1 MSMAKGVQTM
11 NEVNHLAAQSLAVWE
26 EWNGLGV
33 MARKAL
39 LDTWADNIALRGESF
54 QPAADLIRFQLAQA
68 ERLLANVHDMPGP
81 TGESNDLYTAGRGL
95 FLVTGDASLSV
106 TSLAGQ
112 LAAALVAG
120 NCAMLAVP
128 EALAH
133 ETDALIGDLIK
144 TGAPNRLVCVLNE
157 AHKPGA
163 IESAPICGV
172 AAVAV
177 PENLIAINRKL
188 AARDGVLVQFVA
200 EDNATHLH
208 LVASPTYLL
217 RFITER
223 TRTINVTAVGGNATL
238 LELGSGEH

>member
-1 MSMAKGVQTM
+1 MSMAKGKQTM

-39 LDTWADNIALRGESF
+39 LDTWADNVAQRGGVF
-54 QPAADLIRFQLAQA
+54 QPAAALIRFHLAQA
-68 ERLLANVHDMPGP
+68 ETLLANVHDMPGP
-81 TGESNDLYTAGRGL
+81 TGESNELYTAGRGL

-120 NCAMLAVP
+120 NCAMLAVS
-128 EALAH
+128 ESLAH
-133 ETDALIGDLIK
+133 EADALIGDLIK

-157 AHKPGA
+157 AQKNDA
-163 IESAPICGV
+163 IETAPISGV
-172 AAVAV
+172 AAVAA

-200 EDNATHLH
+200 EDNTMHLPM
-208 LVASPTYLL
+208 VASPTYLL

>member
-1 MSMAKGVQTM
+1 MSMAKGKQTM

-39 LDTWADNIALRGESF
+39 LDTWADNVAQRGEAF
-54 QPAADLIRFQLAQA
+54 QPAAALIRFQLAQA
-68 ERLLANVHDMPGP
+68 ETLLANVHDMPGP
-81 TGESNDLYTAGRGL
+81 TGESNVLYTAGRGL

-120 NCAMLAVP
+120 NCVMLAVP
-128 EALAH
+128 ETLAH

-157 AHKPGA
+157 AQQNDA
-163 IESAPICGV
+163 IEIAPISGV
-172 AAVAV
+172 AAVAAS
-177 PENLIAINRKL
+177 ENLIAINRKL
-188 AARDGVLVQFVA
+188 AARDGVLVQVVA
-200 EDNATHLH
+200 EESAALLP

-223 TRTINVTAVGGNATL
+223 TRTINVTAIGGNATL